1 MYFDN
6 KFSPHPHQIT
16 RITMMMMMIMIMM
29 IIIIT
34 SNCEKQRLVQ
44 ILLYC
49 WSELNISIKIF
60 CGIVSLQ

>member
-16 RITMMMMMIMIMM
+16 RITMMMMM